1 MGLPPDERTGT
12 RKKYL
17 DLVALYE
24 EYQEWMTKDDDE
36 DVEVMS
42 ITKIDLD
49 DDENYGW
56 YD

>member
-1 MGLPPDERTGT
+1 MNELEQ
-12 RKKYL
+12 KKYL

-24 EYQEWMTKDDDE
+24 ESQEWMTKDDDE

-49 DDENYGW
+49 DDENYGLR
-56 YD
+56 

>member
-1 MGLPPDERTGT
+1 
-12 RKKYL
+12 
-17 DLVALYE
+17 
-24 EYQEWMTKDDDE
+24 MTKDDDE

-49 DDENYGW
+49 DDENYEQ